1 MDILQQC
8 QDWHENDEFQKIIDV
23 LEAIPSAERSPEI
36 DSELARAYNNL
47 ADHNEPEGRE
57 MLKKALALL
66 EPHEEYFADDHCW
79 NFRIGYSYFY
89 LDQAGRALP
98 HFQKALA
105 ALPDDEDTKWLIDQ
119 CKSLISLPRF
129 RESFRKRTEKAWN
142 AFIQREAQIRQII
155 DSDKNHERGQE
166 IVNIV
171 NEVLDLAFADIAFK
185 IGFNGQKYELI
196 LTPEWNKVRLFELV
210 YFREQA
216 PSEIMEHWN
225 ILVGRQAIEHIGLR
239 RDDGLEVSSEDVQVW
254 VEKLDED
261 FVSLFVYC
269 EKLLPLLEQEEGNVW
284 WMLSNLTDQTL
295 GELAHMR
302 YVDSFEVLSTP
313 KAEPA
318 MTMEQLPDE
327 LRKQGFSVPA
337 SEEDYLDTYRGYTCK
352 PVEDPD
358 ADWRLDV
365 IAGYTRCT
373 PLINGYLSADNEVMD
388 DLHDDGAVAGFIAYP
403 LETLK
408 EADSSDKI
416 FAFRDQLEEA
426 FSTPE
431 AAKLL
436 TLTGEASGIYCGYVD
451 FIAWDL
457 HESLTLAQQFFDN
470 RDIPWAIFH
479 TFRREAGTVGLK
491 DSEEEKLEDS

>member
-1 MDILQQC
+1 MDLLQQC
-8 QDWHENDEFQKIIDV
+8 QRWHEDDQFQNIIDA
-23 LEAIPSAERSPEI
+23 LEAIPAEERSAEM
-36 DSELARAYNNL
+36 DNELARAYNNL
-47 ADHNEPEGRE
+47 ADHTEPEGRE
-57 MLKKALALL
+57 MLEKALALL
-66 EPHEEYFADDHCW
+66 EAHEEYFAEDHRW
-79 NFRIGYSYFY
+79 NFRMGYSYFY
-89 LDQAGRALP
+89 LDQEGRALP
-98 HFQKALA
+98 HFQKALE
-105 ALPDDEDTKWLIDQ
+105 ALPGDEDTMWFIDQ

-129 RESFRKRTEKAWN
+129 RECFRERTEKTWD
-142 AFIQREAQIRQII
+142 AFIQQEAQIRQII
-155 DSDKNHERGQE
+155 DSDKNYERGQE
-166 IVNIV
+166 VVNIV
-171 NEVLDLAFADIAFK
+171 NEILELTFADISFE
-185 IGFNGQKYELI
+185 IGFNGQKYDLI
-196 LTPEWNKVRLFELV
+196 LTPEGNKVRLFELV
-210 YFREQA
+210 YFRNQA

-225 ILVGRQAIEHIGLR
+225 ILIGRQAIEHIGLR
-239 RDDGLEVSSEDVQVW
+239 RDDGLEVSSEEVQVW

-269 EKLLPLLEQEEGNVW
+269 EKLLPLLGQEERKVW
-284 WMLSNLTDQTL
+284 WMLSTLTDQTL

-313 KAEPA
+313 KAESA

-337 SEEDYLDTYRGYTCK
+337 SVEDYLDTYMGYECK

-365 IAGYTRCT
+365 IAGNTRCT
-373 PLINGYLSADNEVMD
+373 RLINGYLSADNEVMD

-403 LETLK
+403 LDTLK

-416 FAFRDQLEEA
+416 FAFRDKLEEA

-436 TLTGEASGIYCGYVD
+436 TLTGGATGIYCGYVD

-457 HESLTLAQQFFDN
+457 REALTLAQQFFDN
-470 RDIPWAIFH
+470 SDIPWAVFH

-491 DSEEEKLEDS
+491 ESETEETTE